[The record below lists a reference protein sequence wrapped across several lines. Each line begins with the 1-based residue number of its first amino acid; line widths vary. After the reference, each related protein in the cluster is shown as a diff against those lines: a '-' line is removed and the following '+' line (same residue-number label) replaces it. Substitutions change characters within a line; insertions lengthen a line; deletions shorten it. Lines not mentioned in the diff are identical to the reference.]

1 VSKVQQPVIGQAL
14 YERLFACSP
23 DAIVVVDCDGR
34 ILEVNPQVQ
43 SLFGY
48 TASELLGTRVEILIP
63 ERLRSSH
70 RAHRSDYGR
79 QPFMRPM
86 GKALDLYG
94 RRKDGSEFPVDV
106 MLSPVD
112 SGEEQLILGVIRDIT
127 ERKRLE
133 EAMRQLVSTD
143 DLTGLGNYRR
153 LQEEFETATKWLRR
167 SGRSSALL
175 VLDLD
180 GLKKI
185 NDIRG
190 HVVGSGALC
199 RLANAIRLECRSVDV
214 AVRHGGDEFAVILPD
229 TDAEGGRNL
238 ARRIASRLAKDG
250 GDPPLSFSYG
260 AAVYP
265 DNGKTLHELLALADL
280 PLYEMKKSKQ

>member
-1 VSKVQQPVIGQAL
+1 MNKLRLPVSQAR

-34 ILEVNPQVQ
+34 ILEVNPRIE

-48 TASELLGTRVEILIP
+48 AASELLGSRVEILIP
-63 ERLRSSH
+63 ERLRSPH
-70 RAHRSDYGR
+70 RAHRSEYSR
-79 QPFMRPM
+79 QPLMRPM
-86 GKALDLYG
+86 GTGLDLYG

-112 SGEEQLILGVIRDIT
+112 SGEEQLVLGVIRDVT

-133 EAMRQLVSTD
+133 EAMRQLVTTD
-143 DLTGLGNYRR
+143 DLTRLGNYRR
-153 LQEEFETATKWLRR
+153 LQDEFERATKWLHRA
-167 SGRSSALL
+167 GRSSALV

-190 HVVGSGALC
+190 HVVGSSALC
-199 RLANAIRLECRSVDV
+199 RLANAVRLACRSVDV

-229 TDAEGGRNL
+229 TSADGARNL
-238 ARRIASRLAKDG
+238 ARRIALRLARDG

-260 AAVYP
+260 VAVYP
-265 DNGKTLHELLALADL
+265 DNGKTLHELLAFADL

>member
-1 VSKVQQPVIGQAL
+1 
-14 YERLFACSP
+14 
-23 DAIVVVDCDGR
+23 VVVDCDGR
-34 ILEVNPQVQ
+34 ILEVNPRIE

-48 TASELLGTRVEILIP
+48 AASELLGSRVEILIP
-63 ERLRSSH
+63 ERLRSPH
-70 RAHRSDYGR
+70 RAHRSEYSR
-79 QPFMRPM
+79 QPLMRPM
-86 GKALDLYG
+86 GTGLDLYG

-112 SGEEQLILGVIRDIT
+112 SGEEQLVLGVVRDIT
-127 ERKRLE
+127 ARKRLE
-133 EAMRQLVSTD
+133 DAMRQLVSTD

-153 LQEEFETATKWLRR
+153 LQDELERATKWLQRA
-167 SGRSSALL
+167 GRSSALV

-190 HVVGSGALC
+190 HVVGSSALC
-199 RLANAIRLECRSVDV
+199 RLANAVRLACRSVDV

-229 TDAEGGRNL
+229 TSADGARSL
-238 ARRIASRLAKDG
+238 ARRIARRLATDG

-260 AAVYP
+260 VAVYP
-265 DNGKTLHELLALADL
+265 DNGKTLHELLAFADL